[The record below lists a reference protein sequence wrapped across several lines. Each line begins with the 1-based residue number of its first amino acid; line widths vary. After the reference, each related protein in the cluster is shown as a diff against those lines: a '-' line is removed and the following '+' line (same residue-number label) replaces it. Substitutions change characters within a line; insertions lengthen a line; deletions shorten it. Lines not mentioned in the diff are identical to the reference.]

1 MKDLPVFELLRSLR
15 AFEKRN
21 LQFLRTAEDF
31 DLVREIGYHQERG
44 QPLTLKQ
51 LYLLDVASMATV
63 QRRLRRLRQA
73 GAIQQARS
81 VNDARS
87 IELRLSPRVAK
98 AFERYAELLV
108 EQVRVLDAD
117 QGESQLAA

>member
-1 MKDLPVFELLRSLR
+1 MKALPVFELLRSLR

-21 LQFLRTAEDF
+21 LQFLRTVEDF

-44 QPLTLKQ
+44 RPLTVKQ
-51 LYLLDVASMATV
+51 LYLLDLASMATV

-73 GAIQQARS
+73 GAIQQVRS
-81 VNDARS
+81 GEDGRS
-87 IELRLSPRVAK
+87 MELRLTPKAAK

-108 EQVRVLDAD
+108 DQVRVVDSD